1 MPDRH
6 DAEIGLNAPVAPG
19 STAPAAATDA
29 DEEEAGR
36 IGYGHYGRWTPLAL
50 AALLVVALLAIG
62 IAGQTGQTG
71 QRDGA
76 RLDAQGGAQ
85 IGAPAPEFALPL
97 LDGRTLGLH
106 DLHGKTVVLNFWA
119 SWCEPCREELPALQ
133 RIAVTSGDDVAVVG
147 VGLRN
152 DDDADARAFV
162 ERFGLTFAVGRDT
175 GAGAAGPRG
184 PIEQAYGVIG
194 APTTIIIA
202 PDGTITTIALGPQSE
217 EQLRALLGSEGVS
230 AFGLRG

>member
-1 MPDRH
+1 MPDHH
-6 DAEIGLNAPVAPG
+6 DTEIARNAPAAPG
-19 STAPAAATDA
+19 STAPAAAADV
-29 DEEEAGR
+29 DEEGAGR
-36 IGYGHYGRWTPLAL
+36 IGYGRYGRWTPLAL

-62 IAGQTGQTG
+62 IADQTGQRG

-85 IGAPAPEFALPL
+85 IGAPAPDFALPL
-97 LDGRTLGLH
+97 IDGRTLDLH

-133 RIAVTSGDDVAVVG
+133 RLAATTGGEVAVVG

-175 GAGAAGPRG
+175 GTGASGPRG
-184 PIEQAYGVIG
+184 PIEQTYGVIG

-202 PDGTITTIALGPQSE
+202 PDGTIATIALGPQSE
-217 EQLRALLGSEGVS
+217 EQLRALLGGEGGV
-230 AFGLRG
+230 GPRPQG